1 MLLPRLPFLLVCV
14 AGIVI
19 GFMKLGSQRKPATFV
34 LIGSALLLLGIAT
47 SVSSN
52 LLMLQRSLAGE
63 TQSEIGAMLSAFAM
77 VQGLLSM
84 AGYAVLI
91 FAAFVGR
98 NAMPE
103 ARR

>member
-1 MLLPRLPFLLVCV
+1 
-14 AGIVI
+14 
-19 GFMKLGSQRKPATFV
+19 MKLGSQRKPATFV